1 VADEIPSQRHLFD
14 LPREV
19 AYLNCAYMSPLL
31 HAAVEAGEAGVRR
44 KARPWELTPAHFF
57 DEAETARALFAR
69 LMGADPEGV
78 ALVPSA
84 SYGLAVA
91 AKNIPVRAG
100 GRILTLKD
108 QFPSNVYVW
117 REKAKAAGAEVVAL
131 DVEGRDATEA
141 VLEAIDERTALA
153 ALPHVL
159 WTTGA
164 RVDLVAVGARL
175 RAVRAALA
183 LDLTQSA
190 GAMVADFGAIQP
202 DFAVAASYKWLLG
215 PYSTGFLYV
224 APHRREGR
232 PLEETWI
239 GRAGSENFAGLVDY
253 QDGYQPGARR
263 FDMGERANF
272 ALLPALIVAL
282 EQLLAWEPARI
293 EATLHTR
300 TLEIA
305 ERARGLGLSPT
316 PDPLRGPHYLSI
328 ALPPDAP
335 GDLPARLAAE
345 GVHVSQRGRSLRV
358 TPHLWNDAEDVERL
372 IAALGRMI

>member
-1 VADEIPSQRHLFD
+1 MSETIPSQRHLFD

-19 AYLNCAYMSPLL
+19 AYLNCAYMSPLPR
-31 HAAVEAGEAGVRR
+31 AAVEAGEAGLRR
-44 KARPWELTPAHFF
+44 KARPWELTPAQFF
-57 DEAETARALFAR
+57 DEAERARMLFAD
-69 LMGADPEGV
+69 LMGADAEGV

-91 AKNIPVRAG
+91 AKNVPVRAG
-100 GRILTLKD
+100 ARILTLKD

-117 REKAKAAGAEVVAL
+117 REKARAAGAEVVAL
-131 DVEGRDATEA
+131 DVAGRDATEA
-141 VLEAIDERTALA
+141 LLAEIDERTALA

-164 RVDLVAVGARL
+164 RIDLAAVAARL
-175 RAVRAALA
+175 REVRAALA

-190 GAMVADFGAIQP
+190 GAMVCDLAEVKP
-202 DFAVAASYKWLLG
+202 DFAVAACYKWLLG
-215 PYSTGFLYV
+215 PYATGFLYV

-239 GRAGSENFAGLVDY
+239 GRAGSEDFARLVDY
-253 QDGYQPGARR
+253 QDAYQPGARR

-282 EQLLAWEPARI
+282 EQLLAWGPEAI
-293 EATLHTR
+293 EATLQARTR
-300 TLEIA
+300 AIA
-305 ERARGLGLSPT
+305 ERARAMGLEPT
-316 PDPLRGPHYLSI
+316 PDHLRGPHYLSI
-328 ALPPDAP
+328 ALPGTAP
-335 GDLPARLAAE
+335 EGLPARLAAE

-358 TPHLWNDAEDVERL
+358 TPHLWNDEEDVERFL
-372 IAALGRMI
+372 AALGRRL